1 MPGSVVIIVS
11 NVARIV
17 GSFHNPVRQVVLK
30 INDMP
35 GGRDK
40 LLEVAHVVPVQTNV
54 VAGAVAH
61 VGGRALRVTSGMVGF
76 REKKPAAVGEIKRPA
91 IAVPGV
97 LRAKKFR

>member
-1 MPGSVVIIVS
+1 MPGGVVIVIS

-17 GSFHNPVRQVVLK
+17 GSFHNPVRQVVLE

-35 GGRDK
+35 GRRDK
-40 LLEVAHVVPVQTNV
+40 LLEVADLVPVQTNV

-61 VGGRALRVTSGMVGF
+61 VGGRALRVTSGLVGF
-76 REKKPAAVGEIKRPA
+76 REKKLAAVGEIERPA

-97 LRAKKFR
+97 QRAKK